1 MSADFVAEDPVLW
14 DVKLRRLANNF
25 GRFEGLYSAFEKSG
39 NFVQQHNV
47 TFQNTRVFSNS
58 IIWNK
63 QPTIQITNHPTNQP
77 TNQATNQ
84 PTNQPTNQHDQTDQT
99 DQPTNQPTNQPIN
112 QARANFNPLPTC
124 TVSRH

>member
-77 TNQATNQ
+77 TNESTNEPTNE
-84 PTNQPTNQHDQTDQT
+84 PTNQ
-99 DQPTNQPTNQPIN
+99 
-112 QARANFNPLPTC
+112 LPTC
-124 TVSRH
+124 LRNLLQKLVVAKKTKKFPPFY